1 MKLVSFTINSRTVQK
16 IQHGGGR
23 RYRKFPSKFWD
34 LKVWHSVLFYSKL
47 VPVHVYWYCL
57 CYIKIWFYCTIPYW
71 EYLEK
76 NSVPLLKSYERF
88 TAGSPRWRRCWWRHL
103 PMSDDIFSSRGK
115 NRSTLAQVMACCLMA
130 PSHYLNQCWLT
141 ISKVLWHSSEGN
153 YHEIWRYQSV
163 KQDWTFHFKNRIQIS
178 QGPMS

>member
-1 MKLVSFTINSRTVQK
+1 MKLVSFTINSRTVHK

-34 LKVWHSVLFYSKL
+34 LKVWHGVLFYSKL

-57 CYIKIWFYCTIPYW
+57 CYIKIWFYCTIPNW

-76 NSVPLLKSYERF
+76 NNVPLLKSYERF

-103 PMSDDIFSSRGK
+103 PMSDNIFSSRGK
-115 NRSTLAQVMACCLMA
+115 NFLAWTQRIISLVCFANNAIHPWPQVM
-130 PSHYLNQCWLT
+130 P
-141 ISKVLWHSSEGN
+141 IFD
-153 YHEIWRYQSV
+153 R
-163 KQDWTFHFKNRIQIS
+163 
-178 QGPMS
+178 

>member
-1 MKLVSFTINSRTVQK
+1 MKLVSFTINSRTVHK

-34 LKVWHSVLFYSKL
+34 LKVWHGVLFYSKL

-76 NSVPLLKSYERF
+76 NNVPLLKSYERF

-103 PMSDDIFSSRGK
+103 PMSDNIFSSRGK
-115 NRSTLAQVMACCLMA
+115 NMQLCNEQIRTQPLFTPPCASATYSSARMCRGKNNGLSVVSTGASH
-130 PSHYLNQCWLT
+130 PS
-141 ISKVLWHSSEGN
+141 S
-153 YHEIWRYQSV
+153 
-163 KQDWTFHFKNRIQIS
+163 
-178 QGPMS
+178 

>member
-1 MKLVSFTINSRTVQK
+1 MKLVSFTINSRTVHK

-23 RYRKFPSKFWD
+23 RYRKFPSKLWD
-34 LKVWHSVLFYSKL
+34 LKVWHGVLFYSKL

-76 NSVPLLKSYERF
+76 NNVPLLKSYERF

-103 PMSDDIFSSRGK
+103 PMSDNIFSSRGK
-115 NRSTLAQVMACCLMA
+115 NIKTTSSLPVKTCL
-130 PSHYLNQCWLT
+130 SDTW
-141 ISKVLWHSSEGN
+141 SDFV
-153 YHEIWRYQSV
+153 EIWHHPSERHIIRKTVANRYTHRNLQ
-163 KQDWTFHFKNRIQIS
+163 
-178 QGPMS
+178 

>member
-1 MKLVSFTINSRTVQK
+1 MKLVSFTINSRTVHK

-34 LKVWHSVLFYSKL
+34 LKVWHGVLFYSKL

-76 NSVPLLKSYERF
+76 NNVPLLKSYERF

-103 PMSDDIFSSRGK
+103 PMSDNIFSSRGK
-115 NRSTLAQVMACCLMA
+115 NRRLAGPWNRGIIAHQTPHFRWSPKHVNNKG
-130 PSHYLNQCWLT
+130 PSVFAQT
-141 ISKVLWHSSEGN
+141 SSWSYIPGS
-153 YHEIWRYQSV
+153 YILGKKFQ
-163 KQDWTFHFKNRIQIS
+163 
-178 QGPMS
+178 

>member
-1 MKLVSFTINSRTVQK
+1 MKLVSFTINSRTVHK

-34 LKVWHSVLFYSKL
+34 LKVWHGVLFYSKL

-76 NSVPLLKSYERF
+76 NNVPLLKSYERF

-103 PMSDDIFSSRGK
+103 PMSDNIFSSRGK
-115 NRSTLAQVMACCLMA
+115 NSQSQYQNSFWVPVRIPEEIRPTFVERIKSPLKFQILE
-130 PSHYLNQCWLT
+130 SLT
-141 ISKVLWHSSEGN
+141 RQ
-153 YHEIWRYQSV
+153 IWGI
-163 KQDWTFHFKNRIQIS
+163 W
-178 QGPMS
+178 